1 MATRRRSRRKSISG
15 NLTDI
20 QKRIRYLETRPAA
33 GRLASKAVATRNLA
47 LRAVEEDAVA
57 DNAIV
62 RRSIA
67 ASAVGTAQ
75 IETDS
80 ITNALLATNSVNT
93 DSIAPSSVTTDELA
107 TDSVTTDKIATG
119 AVTTGELGNDSVTND
134 KLATNSVNADSI
146 APGSV
151 GENELASSAV
161 TTDKIANLAV
171 TDDKIDGIS
180 GSKIIG
186 GIDGALIV
194 ANSITGGKL
203 ANDTITATQLATDS
217 VTDDAIAPLSVGY
230 SELKKYNVFSDNIP
244 GNAIIG
250 RAGTHPFGGSPHLQN
265 FTIGS
270 DDIFSGSITTNK
282 IEGLAVTTAK
292 IADGAITNVK
302 LGAESI
308 TVGKI
313 SGGAGIVTAIN
324 STGVGVSFSN
334 TAATFGRSYTLT
346 VNTGTGSNQLAIGNH
361 THATAA
367 VGAHTHGA
375 TLSMNSLAISGG
387 AHGHTGQNGS
397 HTHGV
402 TPTGSVSVG
411 AVITSTLKLKQDI
424 SDFAITDPKNIL
436 NLKMKKYK
444 YKNSVRGIQNRYN
457 REWMYGY
464 IAEEV
469 QDLGVEQILAYD
481 KNGDPDGIDYGLLSV
496 LVLELVKV
504 QQSEIDSLK
513 EEIQRLKEVI

>member
-1 MATRRRSRRKSISG
+1 MATRRRSRRKTISG

-47 LRAVEEDAVA
+47 LRAVDEEVVA

-67 ASAVGTAQ
+67 SSAVGTAE
-75 IETDS
+75 IEADS

-93 DSIAPSSVTTDELA
+93 DSIAPGAVGTGELNDDSVTRDKISPGAVGETELA
-107 TDSVTTDKIATG
+107 SSAVTTDK
-119 AVTTGELGNDSVTND
+119 
-134 KLATNSVNADSI
+134 
-146 APGSV
+146 
-151 GENELASSAV
+151 LASSAV
-161 TTDKIANLAV
+161 TTDKIADLAV
-171 TDDKIDGIS
+171 TDAKIDGIS
-180 GSKIIG
+180 GDKIIG
-186 GIDGALIV
+186 GVDGDLII

-203 ANDTITATQLATDS
+203 ANDTITSTQLSTDS
-217 VTDDAIAPLSVGY
+217 VTDDAIAPESVGY
-230 SELKKYNVFSDNIP
+230 SELKKYNIYSDNIV
-244 GNAIIG
+244 GASIIG

-270 DDIFSGSITTNK
+270 DDIFSGAITTNK
-282 IEGLAVTTAK
+282 IELGAVTSGR
-292 IADGAITNVK
+292 IADGAITNAKVAT
-302 LGAESI
+302 GISPS
-308 TVGKI
+308 KI
-313 SGGAGIVTAIN
+313 SGLTNAFTTMSVAGIGI
-324 STGVGVSFSN
+324 S
-334 TAATFGRSYTLT
+334 RSLE
-346 VNTGTGSNQLAIGNH
+346 VNGDYRRFDITISAGAGSNQLAIGNH
-361 THATAA
+361 THAAGA
-367 VGAHTHGA
+367 VGAHTHNA
-375 TLSMNSLAISGG
+375 SISFQSLAISGG

-397 HTHGV
+397 HSHGV
-402 TPTGSVSVG
+402 TPQGSVSVG
-411 AVITSTLKLKQDI
+411 SVVTSTLKLKKDI
-424 SDFAITDPKNIL
+424 SDFEIADPKNIL

-464 IAEEV
+464 IAEDV

-504 QQSEIDSLK
+504 QQTEIDSLK